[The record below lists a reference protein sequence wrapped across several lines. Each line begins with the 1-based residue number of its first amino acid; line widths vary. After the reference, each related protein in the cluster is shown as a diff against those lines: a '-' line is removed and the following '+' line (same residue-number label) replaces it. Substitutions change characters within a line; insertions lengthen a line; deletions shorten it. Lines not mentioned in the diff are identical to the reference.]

1 MKKQI
6 LAASLLG
13 ALALPAA
20 AEGIYVL
27 GDLGQ
32 TRFSGNGFEEYNPT
46 ASLGVGYKINQ
57 GFSLEA
63 AYRIFDNLD
72 YRSRGIYYGYNM
84 DLETSVDLS
93 ALQLSLVGTIPFTD
107 NFSAYARLGY
117 ALLKYDQDVSGS
129 TVFNGSPIT
138 ASNSDSDTAYRA
150 AYGIGA
156 RYAITDR
163 IGLRF
168 EYGDICEWEGVLIS
182 STTLGADYRF

>member
-6 LAASLLG
+6 LAAWLLG

-32 TRFSGNGFEEYNPT
+32 TRFSGDGFEDYSRT

-57 GFSLEA
+57 GFSIEA
-63 AYRIFDNLD
+63 AYRTFGDLD
-72 YRSRGIYYGYNM
+72 YSFRGFYYGYIM
-84 DLETSVDLS
+84 DLETSTDLN

-117 ALLKYDQDVSGS
+117 AALKYDQDVSGS
-129 TVFNGSPIT
+129 TIINGSTIT
-138 ASNSDSDTAYRA
+138 ASNSDSDVAYRA
-150 AYGIGA
+150 AYGLGA
-156 RYAITDR
+156 RYAISDR

-168 EYGDICEWEGVLIS
+168 EYSDICEWDGVLVS